1 MSIDEQRLSVTAA
14 SPPKVEETHQAHW
27 YTRLLSPLWL
37 CLLIALILR
46 VWLIA
51 HTHGM
56 IDGDEALV
64 GIQAEHILQGEFPV
78 YFYGIP
84 YFGSLEAYLVS
95 IFIALFGPS
104 TWALRAEATA
114 VSLVLVWLTW
124 RFASALADTAH
135 LPLHAKKCFTVVS
148 ALVAAVPP
156 LYIGIVELRTWG
168 GYIETFVLIL
178 LLLLSTLRL
187 TQRWRVG
194 APKRELLWR
203 WAGIGFIVGLGLWV
217 DPLIIS
223 AIVAAAIW
231 IVVDRI
237 IEFVNIRRALPNGE
251 GHIITPLTR
260 SLQPLRSI
268 WAAIVTSIIGLTPAI
283 VWGAGNHWANV
294 KYIQKLGGTW
304 SIQRIHVVHRVT
316 NMFVSCIAPRMI
328 GGGLPVESKFL
339 MALHSPLLL
348 FGTFCIFTTTALVV
362 ISFFWHRPVLISMR
376 SLAALPALFAACAA
390 VIYCT
395 GSASAYSLISCG
407 LDLAG
412 RYATPLMLAY
422 PFFVATIFTLAIIYL
437 HEKPERRLKGIND
450 TRALSTTEGQ
460 GERGQGERNKSRP
473 YRWIAQI
480 ALFALLIVY
489 LGTQAGTYGL
499 SDANYDFQS
508 PYCSHAPANYD
519 PIIAYMQQRHIHYA
533 WATNLLAHPFT
544 FKTNGQIIVVDP
556 LELMNPPLAVN
567 RIPAYSQ
574 AVYHADRASFI
585 VYIQHGD
592 PYPLIL
598 RLLNADGATY
608 QVARFPSEP
617 NIDVMVVTP
626 LNRTVSPVNTRYIQA
641 FNCFTT

>member
-1 MSIDEQRLSVTAA
+1 MSIDEQRLRVTAA
-14 SPPKVEETHQAHW
+14 SPAEIAETHYVPW
-27 YTRLLSPLWL
+27 STRLLSPLWL

-64 GIQAEHILQGEFPV
+64 GIQAEHILRGDFPV

-84 YFGSLEAYLVS
+84 YLGSLEAYLAS
-95 IFIALFGPS
+95 IFFALFGPY

-124 RFASALADTAH
+124 RLASALADAAH
-135 LPLHAKKCFTVVS
+135 LPFYAKICFTIVTG
-148 ALVAAVPP
+148 LVAAVPP
-156 LYIGIVELRTWG
+156 LYDGIVELRTWG
-168 GYIETFVLIL
+168 GYIETFVLML
-178 LLLLSTLRL
+178 LLLLSALRL
-187 TQRWRVG
+187 TQRWHVG
-194 APKRELLWR
+194 ASKRELLWR
-203 WAGIGFIVGLGLWV
+203 WAGIGFIVGLGMWV

-237 IEFVNIRRALPNGE
+237 IEFINVRRALPAGE
-251 GHIITPLTR
+251 GRIATPLTR
-260 SLQPLRSI
+260 SLQPLWSI
-268 WAAIVTSIIGLTPAI
+268 WAAIPASIIGFSPAI
-283 VWGAGNHWANV
+283 VWGASHQWANV
-294 KYIQKLGGTW
+294 KYIQTLGGTW
-304 SIQRIHVVHRVT
+304 SFQRIHVVHRVT
-316 NMFVSCIAPRMI
+316 NMFVSCVAPRMI

-362 ISFFWHRPVLISMR
+362 ISLFWHRPVLVGMR
-376 SLAALPALFAACAA
+376 RLAALPTLFAACAA

-395 GSASAYSLISCG
+395 SSASAFSLIACR

-422 PFFVATIFTLAIIYL
+422 PFFFATIFTLASIYL
-437 HEKPERRLKGIND
+437 HEKFGRRLKGMND
-450 TRALSTTEGQ
+450 TQALSTSEEQ
-460 GERGQGERNKSRP
+460 GERGRDKSRP
-473 YRWIAQI
+473 YWWIAQI
-480 ALFALLIVY
+480 ALFALLFVY
-489 LGTQAGTYGL
+489 LGTQAWTYGL

-508 PYCSHAPANYD
+508 PYCSNAPANYD
-519 PIIAYMQQRHIHYA
+519 PIIAYMQQQHIHYA

-567 RIPAYSQ
+567 RIPTYSQ

-585 VYIQHGD
+585 VYVQHSD
-592 PYPLIL
+592 PHPLIL
-598 RLLNADGATY
+598 RLLDADGVTY

-617 NIDVMVVTP
+617 RIDVMVVTP
-626 LNRTVSPVNTRYIQA
+626 LNRTVSPVNGRYIKA